1 LVLGTVSRKWNLF
14 LKLEAYSYLSN
25 LIKIKIT
32 ICQFPYIH
40 HLTVITVN
48 LEAESLCVDFQ
59 IAETLELTAIMIFT

>member
-1 LVLGTVSRKWNLF
+1 MGYVF
-14 LKLEAYSYLSN
+14 LSIPFDKNTYP
-25 LIKIKIT
+25 